1 MVLKFG
7 ITPSCGGRAERS
19 LEVLPLPRAGG
30 LPAAFFNGAFDPAAF
45 FVADDDDAVDGDDGA
60 VFDEGFAFV
69 VRDRDRD
76 DDDDLAAVFVA
87 VRDRDRDDDDDR
99 AAVFV
104 VRDRDL
110 DDDDDGRAAFFVVF
124 VFARERDR
132 DDDDRA
138 AVFFVAFFVAFLV
151 AVRDRDRDDG
161 RAAVFVFFF
170 VTFFA
175 PRFADFVRERGAVLA
190 VRRAF
195 FVFVFDLATCAVLA
209 DAPVARPAHSSAS
222 PSANQSPS
230 PGSGL
235 KCFSYLPGASTNSS
249 ASAGGS
255 RLRVMFGQIAAKRL
269 FNSSQGVASASVSG
283 RIALTGHSGSQTPQS
298 MHSSG

>member
-45 FVADDDDAVDGDDGA
+45 FVVDG
-60 VFDEGFAFV
+60 
-69 VRDRDRD
+69 D
-76 DDDDLAAVFVA
+76 DDDDLAAVFVVA
-87 VRDRDRDDDDDR
+87 LDRDRDDDDDR

-104 VRDRDL
+104 VRDRDR
-110 DDDDDGRAAFFVVF
+110 DDDDGRAAFFVVF

-138 AVFFVAFFVAFLV
+138 AVFFVAFLVVAFLV

-283 RIALTGHSGSQTPQS
+283 RIALTGHSGSHTPQS